1 MDNNVIY
8 RFLTK
13 EESERMNSF
22 YQESSHS
29 LIFIHT
35 LSRKYMNQTEKP
47 HSFVSTILYREELDF
62 REEG

>member
-1 MDNNVIY
+1 MEDNIIK

-22 YQESSHS
+22 YQETSDS

-35 LSRKYMNQTEKP
+35 LSRKYLNLAAEKP
-47 HSFVSTILYREELDF
+47 YSFVSTILYR
-62 REEG
+62 